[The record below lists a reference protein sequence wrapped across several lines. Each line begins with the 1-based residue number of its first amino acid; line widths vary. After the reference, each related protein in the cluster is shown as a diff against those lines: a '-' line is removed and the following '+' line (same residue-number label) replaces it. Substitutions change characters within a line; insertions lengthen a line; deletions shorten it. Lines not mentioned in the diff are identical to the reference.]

1 MNDRADPND
10 AAQASPPAAQIEPD
24 WQWRWRMA
32 EAIVTRCDLA
42 ALGIVAVYLIG
53 STKDGT
59 AGPGSDI
66 DLLVHYDGAA
76 ASRERIESYLRGWG
90 HGLAEWNHDRTG
102 LRLAGLVEPHLITD
116 ADIAARTS
124 FAAMIDSHTNRARL
138 LRKRD

>member
-1 MNDRADPND
+1 MNGAKG
-10 AAQASPPAAQIEPD
+10 SEPGESH

-32 EAIVTRCDLA
+32 QAIVDRCDFV

-59 AGPGSDI
+59 AGPASDI
-66 DLLVHYDGAA
+66 DLLIHYDGT
-76 ASRERIESYLRGWG
+76 ASSRALIESYLRGWS
-90 HGLAEWNHDRTG
+90 HALAECNQQRTG
-102 LRLAGLVEPHLITD
+102 LASKELVEPHLITD

-138 LRKRD
+138 LGKRDGA